1 MTISDSYPRGMSQ
14 PSEPAVPRPAA
25 EPAAASWPWRRA
37 GLLLSAA
44 AQLITISAVVGVD
57 PPPLTWATLLLAVAP
72 VLLAGLAAVVP
83 ARVARLVVTVTVAVL
98 VAGIAGAVT
107 HTGLLFVP
115 ALAAFAGTAVVLW
128 RGQP

>member
-14 PSEPAVPRPAA
+14 ASEPAVPRPAA

-57 PPPLTWATLLLAVAP
+57 APPLTWATLLLAVAP

-83 ARVARLVVTVTVAVL
+83 ARVALVVTVTVAVL
-98 VAGIAGAVT
+98 VAGIASAVT
-107 HTGLLFVP
+107 HPGLLFVP